1 MDDESLEKIVAAALA
16 RLRISV
22 ECGTPFMGQCI
33 LEWLGSLYPN
43 HSLQEYCTHPDAF
56 PLLLTPWWWKKLY
69 AKHWIPLSNWIS
81 FILR

>member
-16 RLRISV
+16 RLRNSV
-22 ECGTPFMGQCI
+22 ECGTPFMGQRI

-56 PLLLTPWWWKKLY
+56 PLLLDAVVVGKNSTRNTGYLFPT
-69 AKHWIPLSNWIS
+69 
-81 FILR
+81 